1 MTLTEFLILLLIA
14 GVVGLIGQL
23 LSGFYIGGLF
33 ISIIVGFV
41 GAFIGVE
48 IADALNLPEWLVINV
63 GDESFPI
70 VWSII
75 GAALLATIV
84 GLLLPHREPPVV

>member
-23 LSGFYIGGLF
+23 IAGFYIGGLF
-33 ISIIVGFV
+33 VSIIVGFV
-41 GAFIGVE
+41 GAWIGVE
-48 IADALNLPEWLVINV
+48 LADALNLPEWLVITV
-63 GDESFPI
+63 GDEPFPV

-75 GAALLATIV
+75 GAALLATLV
-84 GLLLPHREPPVV
+84 GLLMPRREPPVV

>member
-14 GVVGLIGQL
+14 GVVGLVGQL
-23 LSGFYIGGLF
+23 ISGFFIGGLF

-41 GAFIGVE
+41 GAVIGIE
-48 IADALNLPEWLVINV
+48 LADALNLPEWLVITI

-75 GAALLATIV
+75 GAALLATLV
-84 GLLLPHREPPVV
+84 GLLMPRREPPVV